1 MLGDKASKATSAL
14 VTSSMTK
21 SFAGGYVELL
31 AFLIFLAGAT
41 LLAQLLRSDDEIGSW
56 LSSLM
61 TGSGVI
67 CVAVTIATSFAAG
80 AAAVYDGHH
89 GASLAT
95 VTAVNDIRNI
105 GFVLSGAVIGVF
117 IVSVSV
123 AVHRSGLPS
132 RWLAY
137 AGYVI
142 GALSIVGV
150 PAARTGFTNLT
161 TMLWFVW
168 FVALGVTALRQARR
182 ASATTEPAPSAVRS

>member
-41 LLAQLLRSDDEIGSW
+41 LLAQLLRSDDELGSW

-67 CVAVTIATSFAAG
+67 YEAVTIATSLAAG

-95 VTAVNDIRNI
+95 VAER
-105 GFVLSGAVIGVF
+105 VLALTSAKPGAARHDDGLTDREREILALLGKGSSNAQIACTLSLSLKTVQNYVSKILDKLQVSDRTQAALKARPTSDGGAV
-117 IVSVSV
+117 
-123 AVHRSGLPS
+123 
-132 RWLAY
+132 
-137 AGYVI
+137 
-142 GALSIVGV
+142 
-150 PAARTGFTNLT
+150 
-161 TMLWFVW
+161 
-168 FVALGVTALRQARR
+168 
-182 ASATTEPAPSAVRS
+182 